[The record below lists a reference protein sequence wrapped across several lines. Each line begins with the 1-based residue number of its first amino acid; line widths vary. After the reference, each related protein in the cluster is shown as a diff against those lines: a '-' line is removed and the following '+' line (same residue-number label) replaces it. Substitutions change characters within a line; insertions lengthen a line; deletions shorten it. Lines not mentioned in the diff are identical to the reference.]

1 MFINGPLML
10 IKKLLKFLFKVHLLV
25 AHNPQEWSCVL
36 GDVKDHRH
44 QHELYYNIILRT
56 LYIYYV

>member
-1 MFINGPLML
+1 ML

-44 QHELYYNIILRT
+44 QHELYYNVVRRVVPLPICLF
-56 LYIYYV
+56 VNW